1 MSFHQYAD
9 DTQLYIGTNLST
21 LSHQVASI
29 ESCTQRVHNWLLNNG
44 LHLNSSKSEAI
55 AFFNPRSKP
64 LESLAES
71 IASISVAGS
80 PIKLQSSIKN
90 LGVYLDS
97 RMSFDRQVSETCKA
111 SYFHIRALRHIR
123 PSLTTEACK
132 TIAAAII
139 GSRLDY
145 CNSLLVGTSV
155 SNLARLQL
163 VQNTLARVVTEKSR
177 FCHITP
183 VLSELHWLPVRHRIN
198 FKIATI
204 TFKVLQFQQ
213 PSYLAALIPYANMIT
228 AIFFFIVTMC
238 SYSKNRN
245 GQV

>member
-1 MSFHQYAD
+1 MHVYCKFLLLASKEKLFGPPTSFGLATPQWCMTDRYVSHRG
-9 DTQLYIGTNLST
+9 LYKYNLNT
-21 LSHQVASI
+21 
-29 ESCTQRVHNWLLNNG
+29 
-44 LHLNSSKSEAI
+44 
-55 AFFNPRSKP
+55 
-64 LESLAES
+64 
-71 IASISVAGS
+71 
-80 PIKLQSSIKN
+80 
-90 LGVYLDS
+90 Y
-97 RMSFDRQVSETCKA
+97 
-111 SYFHIRALRHIR
+111 
-123 PSLTTEACK
+123 
-132 TIAAAII
+132 TIA
-139 GSRLDY
+139 
-145 CNSLLVGTSV
+145 GTSV

-163 VQNTLARVVTEKSR
+163 VQNTLARVVTEKSG

-213 PSYLAALIPYANMIT
+213 PSYLAANYSTVCANTIT